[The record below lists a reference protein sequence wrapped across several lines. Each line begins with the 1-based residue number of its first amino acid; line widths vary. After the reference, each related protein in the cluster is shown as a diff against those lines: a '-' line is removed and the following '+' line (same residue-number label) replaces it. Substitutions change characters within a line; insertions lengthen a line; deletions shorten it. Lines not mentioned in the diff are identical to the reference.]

1 MTSEGGYEE
10 IGKSFSDDGKPRG
23 SDIHRIN
30 VLKASSWNPVLPVN
44 AGIHRKPSSIRSK
57 FRGTEHSFLRRI
69 KEGNSFLYD
78 FFPSEECFDRELR
91 DYPTPI
97 QERIKDAKNQLALF
111 EKYGTVSS
119 YEWTLNNF
127 GEMHP

>member
-1 MTSEGGYEE
+1 MLL
-10 IGKSFSDDGKPRG
+10 P
-23 SDIHRIN
+23 
-30 VLKASSWNPVLPVN
+30 LKAKTLENVEKMNWN
-44 AGIHRKPSSIRSK
+44 
-57 FRGTEHSFLRRI
+57 SFLRRI

-127 GEMHP
+127 GEMHS